1 MIFPGLG
8 KFIHGRARIFVR
20 VVRSALLGL
29 RSRLLEP
36 LRHGDTRGRRRG
48 HANLLLQTVD
58 PFNPNSRNTHIEGD
72 GVRAAAVVN
81 RYRGVS
87 AAPTQSSRPG
97 GGDLDC
103 AGGKGNNAVV
113 VGPVKITNGD
123 PNKLDRDHDGVGCE

>member
-1 MIFPGLG
+1 MG
-8 KFIHGRARIFVR
+8 VR
-20 VVRSALLGL
+20 EFSCVLCAVLFSGCAADYLNHYDTVTLAA
-29 RSRLLEP
+29 
-36 LRHGDTRGRRRG
+36 GDAG

-58 PFNPNSRNTHIEGD
+58 PFNPNSQNTHIEGD

-87 AAPTQSSRPG
+87 AAPTQSSRSG

-103 AGGKGNNAVV
+103 AGGKGNKPVV

>member
-1 MIFPGLG
+1 MGVREFSCVL
-8 KFIHGRARIFVR
+8 RAVLFSGCAADYLNHYDTVTLT
-20 VVRSALLGL
+20 A
-29 RSRLLEP
+29 
-36 LRHGDTRGRRRG
+36 GDAS

-58 PFNPNSRNTHIEGD
+58 PFNPNSQNTHIEGD

-87 AAPTQSSRPG
+87 AAPTQSSRAG

-103 AGGKGNNAVV
+103 AGDKGNNAVV